1 MPKQAVNPRLP
12 LTQMG
17 YLKEMEHFIDCII
30 KDKEP
35 SVSGYQGK
43 KVVKIVE
50 AAVKSNEEGKY
61 VKVED

>member
-1 MPKQAVNPRLP
+1 
-12 LTQMG
+12 MG